1 MHKGGN
7 VSYWVPSV
15 GEEEYTEERTARSP
29 IDTTLV
35 APYLFHNWHFLMPY
49 SSMSQYLISLLIDT
63 ISVFLTCSF

>member
-15 GEEEYTEERTARSP
+15 GEKEYTEERTARSP

-35 APYLFHNWHFLMPY
+35 ALYLFHIWHFLMPLVLKV
-49 SSMSQYLISLLIDT
+49 SIF
-63 ISVFLTCSF
+63 V

>member
-15 GEEEYTEERTARSP
+15 GEKEYTEERTARSP

-35 APYLFHNWHFLMPY
+35 ALYLFHIWHFLMPLVLDV
-49 SSMSQYLISLLIDT
+49 SIFDKSTD
-63 ISVFLTCSF
+63 

>member
-35 APYLFHNWHFLMPY
+35 ALCLFHIWHFIIPLV
-49 SSMSQYLISLLIDT
+49 LNVT
-63 ISVFLTCSF
+63 IFDKSTD